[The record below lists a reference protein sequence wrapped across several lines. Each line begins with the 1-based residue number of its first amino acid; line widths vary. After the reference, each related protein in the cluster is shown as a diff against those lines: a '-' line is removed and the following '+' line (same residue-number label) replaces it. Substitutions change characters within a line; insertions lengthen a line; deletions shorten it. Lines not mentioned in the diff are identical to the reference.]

1 MPARCVA
8 SSTSPV
14 LGVVVP
20 VDVLAGRSLHSD
32 RVADLNERS
41 TRRGTPGG
49 QSGEAITGRKLRA
62 IPGAPGCPAR
72 YEHAES
78 TRQPKADAYLRQG
91 AGRRT
96 ELLGIRAVCRW
107 YRLRFYH
114 RQAA

>member
-1 MPARCVA
+1 
-8 SSTSPV
+8 V

-72 YEHAES
+72 YEHAETIKKIGKS
-78 TRQPKADAYLRQG
+78 DPLAFRRVPAIVATRGCDG
-91 AGRRT
+91 CGS
-96 ELLGIRAVCRW
+96 
-107 YRLRFYH
+107 
-114 RQAA
+114 

>member
-1 MPARCVA
+1 
-8 SSTSPV
+8 V

-72 YEHAES
+72 YEHAETIKKIGKS
-78 TRQPKADAYLRQG
+78 DPLAFCGFQTPEGSIFR
-91 AGRRT
+91 
-96 ELLGIRAVCRW
+96 IR
-107 YRLRFYH
+107 
-114 RQAA
+114 

>member
-72 YEHAES
+72 YEHAGGADTGVAEPEGDHGGVDPS
-78 TRQPKADAYLRQG
+78 VEQRRRAAVPKDVRMDA
-91 AGRRT
+91 
-96 ELLGIRAVCRW
+96 
-107 YRLRFYH
+107 
-114 RQAA
+114 

>member
-72 YEHAES
+72 YEHAGTIKKIGKSDPLAFCGFQTPEGS
-78 TRQPKADAYLRQG
+78 IFR
-91 AGRRT
+91 
-96 ELLGIRAVCRW
+96 IR
-107 YRLRFYH
+107 
-114 RQAA
+114 

>member
-1 MPARCVA
+1 
-8 SSTSPV
+8 V

-32 RVADLNERS
+32 QVADLNERS

-72 YEHAES
+72 YEHAETIKKIGKSDPLEPAEPRGVNFQDPLTGPGWERARPTS
-78 TRQPKADAYLRQG
+78 TA
-91 AGRRT
+91 
-96 ELLGIRAVCRW
+96 IRYFGVA
-107 YRLRFYH
+107 
-114 RQAA
+114 

>member
-49 QSGEAITGRKLRA
+49 QSGEAITGRNLRA

-72 YEHAES
+72 YEHAETIKKIGKS
-78 TRQPKADAYLRQG
+78 DPWRSAGGVALGRAPALR
-91 AGRRT
+91 ASPAWFGRR
-96 ELLGIRAVCRW
+96 
-107 YRLRFYH
+107 
-114 RQAA
+114 